1 MALSRVRP
9 RCAPVEFFRVGG
21 TSVVQNSVSPFR
33 TVCICLA
40 NKGPACLR
48 RGIRCERWV
57 QALALPDQDALYNA
71 TFYFPALDVRPLP
84 VQSLFW
90 GSIRSHSAT
99 PPSTSPA

>member
-1 MALSRVRP
+1 MPPLNFLSARHLSGAELCVP
-9 RCAPVEFFRVGG
+9 IPNGVHLFGKQG
-21 TSVVQNSVSPFR
+21 T
-33 TVCICLA
+33 
-40 NKGPACLR
+40 ACLR

-90 GSIRSHSAT
+90 RSTRSHSAT
-99 PPSTSPA
+99 PPSTSRA